1 MVNEISEA
9 ETPKS
14 IDESSLVGTFRTIG
28 ETGPLYEVLS
38 VSSPGDVKIEVVHS
52 GEIVDY
58 PAHEAAEDPIA
69 R

>member
-1 MVNEISEA
+1 MVNEIA
-9 ETPKS
+9 ETETGRR
-14 IDESSLVGTFRTIG
+14 IDESALVGSFRTIG

-38 VSSPGDVKIEVVHS
+38 VSSPGELRIEVVHS

-58 PAHEAAEDPIA
+58 PTKEAAEDPIA